1 MCATGPAWRRRA
13 DERGAVPGLGLA
25 ITTCPR
31 QWSAEPRP
39 SSSSVAGWPAS
50 GSPSSRAPRGT
61 CGPPTRAGYRRPSAG
76 HQALGRSRVTT
87 HSAAEPGSIG
97 SLLHPPRR
105 RLRSDPRRTTLRMEI
120 QLPSRGRDQPDP
132 RPQSCSLRCRKRHA
146 NVRCSPRAPATGWR
160 EALTSHPDSAVP
172 AFHTWAHIS
181 AHRMSSRPPL
191 AGVRNGASGR
201 TPRPDWGSTD
211 RPLWRRPDLGKVT
224 AHTSTRRG
232 EVAAG
237 WQTFVAVSGSPF
249 WLPARPVLPD
259 LKCARL
265 GHAAPAERR
274 ADCPSC
280 DSLVNRCAGI
290 RIDCCR
296 MAASEW
302 LIGAVALQ
310 T

>member
-13 DERGAVPGLGLA
+13 DGRGAVPGLGLA

-76 HQALGRSRVTT
+76 HQAPDRSRVTT

-146 NVRCSPRAPATGWR
+146 NVRCSARAPATGWR

-172 AFHTWAHIS
+172 GLPHLGAHER
-181 AHRMSSRPPL
+181 APNVVP
-191 AGVRNGASGR
+191 
-201 TPRPDWGSTD
+201 STA
-211 RPLWRRPDLGKVT
+211 RRRAQRRLWTNPT
-224 AHTSTRRG
+224 
-232 EVAAG
+232 
-237 WQTFVAVSGSPF
+237 
-249 WLPARPVLPD
+249 
-259 LKCARL
+259 ARL
-265 GHAAPAERR
+265 GEHRSTGRALSDRRQAAGA
-274 ADCPSC
+274 
-280 DSLVNRCAGI
+280 AGTLREI
-290 RIDCCR
+290 R
-296 MAASEW
+296 
-302 LIGAVALQ
+302 
-310 T
+310 